1 MANKEKGTHKDSQ
14 ANRKKP
20 DWLIYKIDLKKY
32 FKV

>member
-1 MANKEKGTHKDSQ
+1 MTKKNKGFPKDSQ